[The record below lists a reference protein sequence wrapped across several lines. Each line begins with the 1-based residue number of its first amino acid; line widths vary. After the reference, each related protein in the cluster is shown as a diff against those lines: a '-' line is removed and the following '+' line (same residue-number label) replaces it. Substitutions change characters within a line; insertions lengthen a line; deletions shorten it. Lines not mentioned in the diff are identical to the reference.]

1 MRAYLADAAET
12 KNVIAKYEFAF
23 RKQYGQNFLIDAAV
37 PEAIV
42 RAAGLTKAD
51 TVLEIGPGIGTMTQY
66 LSEAAGKVI
75 AVEID
80 KALIPI
86 LQDTLVG
93 FDNVQVIQGDIL
105 KTDLA
110 ALIAENGGGPI
121 KVVAN
126 LPYYITTPILMKLL
140 AGREAISL
148 MAVMVQEEV
157 AKRIVSGPGSK
168 DYGALSVG
176 VQYYADPEI
185 VCRVAPS
192 SFMPQ
197 PKVASSVLRLV
208 KREKP
213 PVTPR
218 DEEHMFAVV
227 KAAFLQRR
235 KTLPN
240 ALAGYAP
247 LGVSREEAASAM
259 ERMGLDSRLRGETLT
274 MEQFAEL
281 SDLLRGSGIAASLR
295 SSQ

>member
-1 MRAYLADAAET
+1 MMKPYLADPAET
-12 KNVIAKYEFAF
+12 KKVIAKYEFAF
-23 RKQYGQNFLIDAAV
+23 RKQYGQNFLIDASV

-42 RAAGLTKAD
+42 RAAELTGND

-66 LSEAAGKVI
+66 LAEAAGRVI

-86 LQDTLVG
+86 LAETLSG
-93 FDNVQVIQGDIL
+93 FDNVQVLQGDIL

-140 AGREAISL
+140 AGGGAISL

-157 AKRIVSGPGSK
+157 AKRIVSGPDSK
-168 DYGALSVG
+168 DYGALSIG

-185 VCRVAPS
+185 VCRAAPS
-192 SFMPQ
+192 CFMPQ
-197 PKVASSVLRLV
+197 PKVASSVLRLR
-208 KREKP
+208 KRAEP
-213 PVTPR
+213 AVTPR
-218 DEEHMFAVV
+218 DPEHMFACV

-247 LGVSREEAASAM
+247 LGISRETAAAAL
-259 ERMGLDSRLRGETLT
+259 EGMGLDARLRGETLT
-274 MEQFAEL
+274 MEQFAAL
-281 SDLLRGSGIAASLR
+281 SDALLNMKKG
-295 SSQ
+295 

>member
-1 MRAYLADAAET
+1 MRAYLADPAET
-12 KNVIAKYEFAF
+12 KKVISKYEFAF

-37 PEAIV
+37 PEVIV
-42 RAAGLTKAD
+42 RAAGLTKDD

-86 LQDTLVG
+86 LQDTLAG

-140 AGREAISL
+140 AGGEAISL

-168 DYGALSVG
+168 DYGALSIG

-185 VCRVAPS
+185 VCRAAPS
-192 SFMPQ
+192 CFMPQ

-208 KREKP
+208 KRAVPKAAP
-213 PVTPR
+213 HNP
-218 DEEHMFAVV
+218 EHMFAVV

-240 ALAGYAP
+240 AIAGYAP
-247 LGVSREEAASAM
+247 LGLSREEAAAAM
-259 ERMGLDSRLRGETLT
+259 EKMGLDSRLRGETLT
-274 MEQFAEL
+274 LEQFAAL
-281 SDLLRGSGIAASLR
+281 DDAL
-295 SSQ
+295 QKN

>member
-1 MRAYLADAAET
+1 MKAYLADAAET
-12 KNVIAKYEFAF
+12 KKVIAKYDFAF
-23 RKQYGQNFLIDAAV
+23 RKQYGQNFLIDESV

-42 RAAGLTKAD
+42 RAADLTKDD

-86 LQDTLVG
+86 LQDTLAG
-93 FDNVQVIQGDIL
+93 FDNVTVLQGDIL
-105 KTDLA
+105 KTDLM
-110 ALIAENGGGPI
+110 ALTAENGGGPL

-148 MAVMVQEEV
+148 MVVMVQEEV
-157 AKRIVSGPGSK
+157 ARRIVSGPGSK
-168 DYGALSVG
+168 DYGSLSIG

-185 VCRVAPS
+185 VCRAAPS
-192 SFMPQ
+192 CFMPQ
-197 PKVASSVLRLV
+197 PKVASSVLRLK
-208 KREKP
+208 KREQP
-213 PVTPR
+213 AASPR
-218 DEEHMFAVV
+218 DEEHMFACV

-247 LGVSREEAASAM
+247 LGISREAAAAAM
-259 ERMGLDSRLRGETLT
+259 ESLGMDARLRGETLT
-274 MEQFAEL
+274 LEQFAEL
-281 SDLLRGSGIAASLR
+281 SDRILER
-295 SSQ
+295 

>member
-1 MRAYLADAAET
+1 MRAYLADPAET
-12 KNVIAKYEFAF
+12 KKVISKYEFAF

-37 PEAIV
+37 PGAIV

-86 LQDTLVG
+86 LQDTLAG

-140 AGREAISL
+140 AGGEAISL

-168 DYGALSVG
+168 DYGALSIG

-185 VCRVAPS
+185 VFRAAPS
-192 SFMPQ
+192 CFMPQ

-208 KREKP
+208 KRTVPKAAP
-213 PVTPR
+213 HDP
-218 DEEHMFAVV
+218 EHMFAVV

-240 ALAGYAP
+240 AIAGYAP
-247 LGVSREEAASAM
+247 LGLSREEAAAAM
-259 ERMGLDSRLRGETLT
+259 EKMGLDSRLRGETLT
-274 MEQFAEL
+274 LEQFAAL
-281 SDLLRGSGIAASLR
+281 DDAL
-295 SSQ
+295 QKN

>member
-1 MRAYLADAAET
+1 MKAYLADPAET
-12 KNVIAKYEFAF
+12 KKVIAKYDFAF
-23 RKQYGQNFLIDAAV
+23 RKQFGQNFLIDAAV
-37 PEAIV
+37 PEAII
-42 RAAGLTKAD
+42 RAAELTKGD

-66 LSEAAGKVI
+66 LAEASGKVV

-86 LQDTLVG
+86 LADTLAG
-93 FDNVQVIQGDIL
+93 FDNVQVMQGDIL

-140 AGREAISL
+140 AGGEGISL
-148 MAVMVQEEV
+148 MVVMVQEEV

-168 DYGALSVG
+168 DYGALSIG

-185 VCRVAPS
+185 VCRAAPS
-192 SFMPQ
+192 CFMPQ
-197 PKVASSVLRLV
+197 PKVASSVLCLK
-208 KREKP
+208 KRGQP
-213 PVTPR
+213 PVRPR
-218 DEEHMFAVV
+218 DPEHMFAVV

-247 LGVSREEAASAM
+247 LGVSRDQAAAAM
-259 ERMGLDSRLRGETLT
+259 ERLGLDARLRGETLT
-274 MEQFAEL
+274 MEQFAAL
-281 SDLLRGSGIAASLR
+281 SDEIHCHPERSEGSF
-295 SSQ
+295 

>member
-1 MRAYLADAAET
+1 MKAYLADAAKT
-12 KNVIAKYEFAF
+12 KEVIAKYEFAF

-42 RAAGLTKAD
+42 RAADLTKND

-86 LQDTLVG
+86 LQDTLTG

-105 KTDLA
+105 KTDLQT
-110 ALIAENGGGPI
+110 LIEENGGGPI

-140 AGREAISL
+140 AGGEAISL

-168 DYGALSVG
+168 DYGALSIG

-192 SFMPQ
+192 GFMPQ
-197 PKVASSVLRLV
+197 PKVASSVLRLA
-208 KREKP
+208 KRAVPK
-213 PVTPR
+213 VTPR
-218 DEEHMFAVV
+218 DPEHMFAVV

-240 ALAGYAP
+240 ALSGYAP
-247 LGVSREEAASAM
+247 LGISREDAAAAM
-259 ERMGLDSRLRGETLT
+259 EKMGLDSRLRGETLT

-281 SDLLRGSGIAASLR
+281 SDLLK
-295 SSQ
+295 